1 MTVKEEKRK
10 VPKLR
15 FPGFTDDW
23 EQRKFKSIF
32 DYLKNNSL
40 SRAELSDEYGSI
52 FNVHYGDVLIKYGE
66 IVNVATEILPKII
79 DDNIISKY
87 QSSILENGDIVIT
100 DAAEDETVGK
110 CSEIRGLQGQKVL
123 AGLHTIPVRP
133 QKKFADGYLGYYL
146 NSSSYHDQLLPLIQG
161 TKVSSISKTGI
172 QDTII
177 SYPKSLVEQEQI
189 GSYFQHLDHLITLHQ
204 RKLTHLQLKKKGLLQ
219 KMFPRDGERVPE
231 LRFPGFTGD
240 WERRKL
246 GEITDSYS
254 GGTPTASKS
263 EYYGGNIPFIRS
275 AEINSDHTELF
286 LTEEGL
292 KSSSAK
298 MVKVGDILYALYG
311 ATSGDVGISQLNGAI
326 NQAVLDIQPKDGYH
340 SQFIMQWLRH
350 QKQKIVDKYLQGG
363 QGNLSGS
370 IVKDLELLLP
380 STDEQA
386 KIGECFKN
394 FDRLIT
400 LHQRKLEL
408 LQLQKKALLQQMFV

>member
-1 MTVKEEKRK
+1 MGKILVNSTKAGTMMNELV
-10 VPKLR
+10 VPEFLNN
-15 FPGFTDDW
+15 
-23 EQRKFKSIF
+23 SIF
-32 DYLKNNSL
+32 VPC
-40 SRAELSDEYGSI
+40 EE
-52 FNVHYGDVLIKYGE
+52 
-66 IVNVATEILPKII
+66 
-79 DDNIISKY
+79 
-87 QSSILENGDIVIT
+87 
-100 DAAEDETVGK
+100 
-110 CSEIRGLQGQKVL
+110 
-123 AGLHTIPVRP
+123 
-133 QKKFADGYLGYYL
+133 
-146 NSSSYHDQLLPLIQG
+146 
-161 TKVSSISKTGI
+161 
-172 QDTII
+172 
-177 SYPKSLVEQEQI
+177 EQERI
-189 GSYFQHLDHLITLHQ
+189 GEVFNSIDHLITLHQ
-204 RKLTHLQLKKKGLLQ
+204 RKCDLLFKAKKTLLQ
-219 KMFPRDGERVPE
+219 KMFPKNGETTPE
-231 LRFPGFTGD
+231 IRFKGFTGA
-240 WERRKL
+240 WEQRKL
-246 GEITDSYS
+246 GEVTDSYS

-400 LHQRKLEL
+400 LHQHELEKL
-408 LQLQKKALLQQMFV
+408 QNIKKSCLKMMFV

>member
-1 MTVKEEKRK
+1 MSEKKRR

-23 EQRKFKSIF
+23 EQ
-32 DYLKNNSL
+32 
-40 SRAELSDEYGSI
+40 
-52 FNVHYGDVLIKYGE
+52 
-66 IVNVATEILPKII
+66 
-79 DDNIISKY
+79 
-87 QSSILENGDIVIT
+87 
-100 DAAEDETVGK
+100 
-110 CSEIRGLQGQKVL
+110 
-123 AGLHTIPVRP
+123 
-133 QKKFADGYLGYYL
+133 
-146 NSSSYHDQLLPLIQG
+146 
-161 TKVSSISKTGI
+161 
-172 QDTII
+172 
-177 SYPKSLVEQEQI
+177 
-189 GSYFQHLDHLITLHQ
+189 
-204 RKLTHLQLKKKGLLQ
+204 
-219 KMFPRDGERVPE
+219 
-231 LRFPGFTGD
+231 
-240 WERRKL
+240 RKL

-400 LHQRKLEL
+400 LHQRKLKHLKDKKKSL
-408 LQLQKKALLQQMFV
+408 LQKMFPKKGEDFPELRFPGFTDAWEQRKLEKVMDTVTDYVAAGSFADIRDNVAYLNEAGYAQLVRTVDLKKKFTNNDSVYVDENAFKYLWKVNLNEECIVLPNIGANIGEVYYVEPSELPQDNNVLGPNAILLKTDEDTYFVFTSLNNGNFQKQLFENVGSSGQPKFNKTELKAIQLYMPQIKEQERIGQYFRNLDNLITLHQRKLDHLQDLKKALLQSMFV

>member
-1 MTVKEEKRK
+1 MTKEKAKE
-10 VPKLR
+10 PQIR
-15 FPGFTDDW
+15 FKGFTDVW
-23 EQRKFKSIF
+23 EQRKLGEVGSVSMCRRIFKEQTS
-32 DYLKNNSL
+32 
-40 SRAELSDEYGSI
+40 
-52 FNVHYGDVLIKYGE
+52 
-66 IVNVATEILPKII
+66 
-79 DDNIISKY
+79 
-87 QSSILENGDIVIT
+87 ENGDIPFYKIGT
-100 DAAEDETVGK
+100 FGGEADA
-110 CSEIRGLQGQKVL
+110 
-123 AGLHTIPVRP
+123 
-133 QKKFADGYLGYYL
+133 F
-146 NSSSYHDQLLPLIQG
+146 
-161 TKVSSISKTGI
+161 ISREVFEEYRAKYP
-172 QDTII
+172 
-177 SYPKSLVEQEQI
+177 YPKKGDILLSASGSIGRIVEFTGKNE
-189 GSYFQHLDHLITLHQ
+189 YFQDSNIVWLNHDERLDNSFLKCFYSIVKWAGIEGSTIKRLYNNNILNTVINLPIVEEQQKIGAYFANLDHLITLHQ
-204 RKLTHLQLKKKGLLQ
+204 RKCDLLFKAKKTLLQ
-219 KMFPRDGERVPE
+219 KMFPKNGEITPE
-231 LRFPGFTGD
+231 IRFKGFTGA
-240 WERRKL
+240 WEQRKL
-246 GEITDSYS
+246 GEVTDSYS

-400 LHQRKLEL
+400 LHQHELEKL
-408 LQLQKKALLQQMFV
+408 QNIKKSCLKMMFV

>member
-1 MTVKEEKRK
+1 MENKAWRAGHKAQ
-10 VPKLR
+10 
-15 FPGFTDDW
+15 FFFTNAW
-23 EQRKFKSIF
+23 EQRK
-32 DYLKNNSL
+32 
-40 SRAELSDEYGSI
+40 
-52 FNVHYGDVLIKYGE
+52 
-66 IVNVATEILPKII
+66 
-79 DDNIISKY
+79 
-87 QSSILENGDIVIT
+87 
-100 DAAEDETVGK
+100 
-110 CSEIRGLQGQKVL
+110 
-123 AGLHTIPVRP
+123 
-133 QKKFADGYLGYYL
+133 
-146 NSSSYHDQLLPLIQG
+146 
-161 TKVSSISKTGI
+161 
-172 QDTII
+172 
-177 SYPKSLVEQEQI
+177 
-189 GSYFQHLDHLITLHQ
+189 
-204 RKLTHLQLKKKGLLQ
+204 
-219 KMFPRDGERVPE
+219 
-231 LRFPGFTGD
+231 
-240 WERRKL
+240 L
-246 GEITDSYS
+246 GEVTDSYS

-400 LHQRKLEL
+400 LHQRKCENFKNTMLPKL
-408 LQLQKKALLQQMFV
+408 FFKQNQGLFKDVR